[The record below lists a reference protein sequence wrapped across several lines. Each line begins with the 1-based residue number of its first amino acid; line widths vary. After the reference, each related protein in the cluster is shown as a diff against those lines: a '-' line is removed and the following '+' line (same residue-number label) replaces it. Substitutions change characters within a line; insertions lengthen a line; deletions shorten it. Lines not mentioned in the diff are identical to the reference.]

1 MYSVE
6 NLPERIDTS
15 VRLSPRSHEAMKR
28 MGLKMD
34 DLATKSI
41 GEVQRMYSDNETDK
55 AMLEKRWEHYETKRL
70 ERVKQVLQTRA
81 QVIDEEKRGSWSPQV
96 SVL

>member
-1 MYSVE
+1 
-6 NLPERIDTS
+6 
-15 VRLSPRSHEAMKR
+15 MKR